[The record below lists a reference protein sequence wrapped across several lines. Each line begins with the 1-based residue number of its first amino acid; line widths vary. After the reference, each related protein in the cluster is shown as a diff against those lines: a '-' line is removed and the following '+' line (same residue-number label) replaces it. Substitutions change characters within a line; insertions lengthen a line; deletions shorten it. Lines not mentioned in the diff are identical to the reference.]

1 MYVKLK
7 GSRPRL
13 DRRNT
18 IKGIDYE
25 ASTTSTAST
34 PSCSFNDQSPP
45 CTQSLDYIPLS
56 ERTSFRIEGTEDEF
70 DQFCRS
76 LGLSPEDF
84 AIPADA
90 WEARRCFSA
99 SNRVRSS
106 RVTRG
111 GVLDANRL
119 ADSFATRVVI
129 RNGDELENCL
139 DVEQSFADKNMPKKT
154 ERDKRDRAVILTK
167 AGEFA
172 SEK

>member
-1 MYVKLK
+1 MYAKSK

-34 PSCSFNDQSPP
+34 PSCSFNDQSTPR
-45 CTQSLDYIPLS
+45 TRSLDYILLS

-70 DQFCRS
+70 DQICRS

-84 AIPADA
+84 AIPTNV
-90 WEARRCFSA
+90 WEARRYFSA
-99 SNRVRSS
+99 SNSVRSS
-106 RVTRG
+106 RVTRSRI
-111 GVLDANRL
+111 LDANRL
-119 ADSFATRVVI
+119 ANSFATRAVI

-139 DVEQSFADKNMPKKT
+139 GVEQSFADKNMPKKT
-154 ERDKRDRAVILTK
+154 ERDNRDRAVILTK
-167 AGEFA
+167 AGDFA